1 MLAEISLDS
10 ANTTLVG
17 DCAVTTPSSK
27 NSCTMNLTNKQ
38 RKAKCARERERY
50 ACMTPEQREAK
61 RARQKKCTIAELW
74 SRLKQKK

>member
-27 NSCTMNLTNKQ
+27 NSCTMKLTNEQ
-38 RKAKCARERERY
+38 RKAKCAKERERY

-61 RARQKKCTIAELW
+61 RACQKNAQLPN
-74 SRLKQKK
+74 SGAD